1 MRDAGV
7 KQAVLVGHSM
17 GGNEA
22 VTFAGLYPRKAAGIV
37 YVGGFMTEQ
46 PEKFHAALS
55 EFLDR
60 K

>member
-1 MRDAGV
+1 V
-7 KQAVLVGHSM
+7 
-17 GGNEA
+17 A

-37 YVGGFMTEQ
+37 YVGGFMMEQ